1 MEWYHALSI
10 KQKVRVGIYASLAV
24 SVLFFLILSL
34 IAGSPIWPVAVALVV
49 GAAASYPLASVVEKS
64 LTGSIEDMTLVAY
77 RIAKGDFTQR
87 VDTSSSSLGQLAHS
101 FNSMIDKLREIL
113 ADTSRISRLVNDTST
128 IIYDKNSQ
136 VKSVME
142 QVALSAGELATG
154 ANEISEE
161 VGDMSESIREI
172 ENKVSSYAD
181 SSRLMN
187 ERSEVALQLVQRGQQ
202 SVETQAEGTR
212 RTAEAASHVSSAI
225 ARLSEAASGISAITR
240 TISDLAE
247 QTNLLSLNASIEAAR
262 AGEHGKGFAVVAQEV
277 RKLAEEST
285 ASTKEVF
292 NLVKGIESGLKDA
305 TANMKINEKAVEL
318 QSEMLQE
325 TEAVFS
331 EIVSSM
337 HFISEQ
343 IQLFAKESESM
354 QDNARTISLAIGNI
368 SAITQQSAA
377 GTQQVSSSMNGQIDS
392 IQSVVEETA
401 RMQQM
406 ASQLQRTI
414 QIFKI

>member
-1 MEWYHALSI
+1 MNWYHALSI
-10 KQKVRVGIYASLAV
+10 KNKVRVGIFASLAA
-24 SVLFFLILSL
+24 SSIFFLILSL
-34 IAGSPIWPVAVALVV
+34 IAGSPLWPIAVVV
-49 GAAASYPLASVVEKS
+49 IIGAAVSLPLSSVVEKS
-64 LTGSIEDMTLVAY
+64 LTSSMEDMTLVAY

-87 VDTSSSSLGQLAHS
+87 VDASNSSLGQLAHS

-113 ADTSRISRLVNDTST
+113 GDTSRISRLVNETST
-128 IIYDKNSQ
+128 GIYEKNNG

-142 QVALSAGELATG
+142 QVATSAGELATG

-161 VGDMSESIREI
+161 VGDMSESIRQI
-172 ENKVSSYAD
+172 EAKVASYAE

-202 SVETQAEGTR
+202 SVETQADGTR
-212 RTAEAASHVSSAI
+212 RTAEAAAHVSSAI
-225 ARLSEAASGISAITR
+225 ERLSEAASGISAITR

-292 NLVKGIESGLKDA
+292 GLVKGIEQGVKDA
-305 TANMKINEKAVEL
+305 TANMIINEKAVEL
-318 QSEMLQE
+318 QAEMLRE

-331 EIVSSM
+331 EIVTSM
-337 HFISEQ
+337 QFISEQ
-343 IQLFAKESESM
+343 IQLFASESESM
-354 QDNARTISLAIGNI
+354 LDNARTISSAIGNI

-377 GTQQVSSSMNGQIDS
+377 GTEQVASSMNGQIVS
-392 IQSVVEETA
+392 IQSIVEETA

-414 QIFKI
+414 QIFKF